1 MNFSELFQLASVE
14 AASDEPQGKEKDIYI
29 KWIKKHLEFMTSK
42 NDYVWSYR
50 IVSEDELQQVD
61 VGTSGFAYAYL
72 MPSEVSDVKAVNPGL
87 EATYVP
93 NIKYALDRNIP
104 FDINQ
109 FIPGAEVGTTEVAF
123 QFTGN
128 TLYSSCPVSTVIGK
142 KKFQDLSQVPVTV
155 QEMFIKYIASM
166 MARRSS
172 GGNDAREL
180 MFDAKTLETSI
191 ATRALKPENTEQ
203 QIISRYLKKTYTLL
217 TSI

>member
-61 VGTSGFAYAYL
+61 VGTSGFSYAYL
-72 MPSEVSDVKAVNPGL
+72 MPSEVSDVKAVNPGS
-87 EATYVP
+87 EDSYIP
-93 NIKYALDRNIP
+93 NLDYALDRSLP

-109 FIPGAEVGTTEVAF
+109 FIPGARTESTEVSF

-128 TLYSSCPVSTVIGK
+128 TLYSSRPVSTVIGK

-191 ATRALKPENTEQ
+191 ATRALRPENTEQ
-203 QIISRYLKKTYTLL
+203 QIIARYLKRTYTLL